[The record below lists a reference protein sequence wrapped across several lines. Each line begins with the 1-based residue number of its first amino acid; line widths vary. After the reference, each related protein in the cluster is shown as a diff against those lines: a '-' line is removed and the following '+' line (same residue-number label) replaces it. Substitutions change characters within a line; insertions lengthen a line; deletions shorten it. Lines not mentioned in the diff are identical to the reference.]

1 MIMYDCIV
9 TNVVTVQISNYFP
22 IAYCNATAYSYVYI
36 KSSIYMTHHI
46 FLTNCEHGSG
56 RHVSSVTAKTD
67 FSAEMDSWAAVKILR

>member
-36 KSSIYMTHHI
+36 KSSIYDHI
-46 FLTNCEHGSG
+46 YIYIIYIY
-56 RHVSSVTAKTD
+56 
-67 FSAEMDSWAAVKILR
+67 M

>member
-36 KSSIYMTHHI
+36 KSSIYDHI
-46 FLTNCEHGSG
+46 YIYYIY
-56 RHVSSVTAKTD
+56 
-67 FSAEMDSWAAVKILR
+67 M